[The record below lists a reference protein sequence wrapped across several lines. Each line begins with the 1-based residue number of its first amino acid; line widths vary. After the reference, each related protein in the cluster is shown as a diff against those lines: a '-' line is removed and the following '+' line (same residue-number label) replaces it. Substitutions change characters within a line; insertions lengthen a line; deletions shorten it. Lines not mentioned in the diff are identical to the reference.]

1 MPNCRNAATLFD
13 LSELC
18 LLLCSGSRDADRN
31 DQVFFIPGMLK
42 ELVHK
47 LFLGVVTG
55 PYSLDLSRH
64 KV

>member
-31 DQVFFIPGMLK
+31 DQVFSHSWYAQRIQRIGTLTFS
-42 ELVHK
+42 
-47 LFLGVVTG
+47 TG
-55 PYSLDLSRH
+55 PYSLDL
-64 KV
+64 

>member
-42 ELVHK
+42 EFKELLHK

-55 PYSLDLSRH
+55 PYSLDL
-64 KV
+64 